1 VSLATITAANRAEWL
16 EARRAGLGGS
26 DAAAVLEISP
36 YASRL
41 DVYAEKVGQAP
52 PRVETEALRIGLLME
67 RPILSLYARRMVES
81 CDTAKFAEQVFVR
94 SAAHPWM
101 FATLDA
107 QRPDGV
113 IVEVKNVGWRLADRW
128 GEDGSDEVPDY
139 YLCQCFHQLAV
150 TGAGRVEVAALI
162 GGADFRVY
170 PIERDEAIIA
180 RIVEREA
187 EFWERH
193 VLAKVPPPA
202 TRAGDA
208 RALHALFPEPEGEV
222 ELGPELAELAD
233 LFAGHGALIRLQEA
247 QRDEAKA
254 RLLAALGPAKVGRL
268 PDGRRVVRSI
278 VANPGGT
285 RVVAPYSYSTLK
297 VKDR

>member
-1 VSLATITAANRAEWL
+1 MSLDTITAANRAEWL

-52 PRVETEALRIGLLME
+52 PRVETEAMRIGLLME
-67 RPILSLYARRMVES
+67 RPILSMYARRMDES

-107 QRPDGV
+107 LRFDGIV
-113 IVEVKNVGWRLADRW
+113 VEVKNVGWRMADRW
-128 GEDGSDEVPDY
+128 GEDGTDEVPDY
-139 YLCQCFHQLAV
+139 YLCQCFHQMAV
-150 TGAGRVEVAALI
+150 AGAERVEVAALI

-170 PIERDEAIIA
+170 PIERDDRIIA

-202 TRAGDA
+202 TRASDA

-222 ELGPELAELAD
+222 ELPAKAADLAD
-233 LFAGHGALIRLQEA
+233 ALSLHAEARLEHERA
-247 QRDEAKA
+247 RDEAKA
-254 RLLAALGPAKVGRL
+254 RLLAALGPAKVGIL
-268 PDGRRVVRSI
+268 PDGRKVVRS
-278 VANPGGT
+278 VVENPGGT

-297 VKDR
+297 IKDR

>member
-1 VSLATITAANRAEWL
+1 MPVSLPDAVPLASGTQIDLASRGEWL

-41 DVYAEKVGQAP
+41 DVYAEKVGLAP
-52 PRVETEALRIGLLME
+52 PRVETEAMRIGLLME
-67 RPILSLYARRMVES
+67 RPILGMYARRMPGGS
-81 CDTAKFAEQVFVR
+81 DTAKFAEQVFVR
-94 SAAHPWM
+94 SATYPWM

-107 QRPDGV
+107 MRFDGIV
-113 IVEVKNVGWRLADRW
+113 VEVKNVGWRM
-128 GEDGSDEVPDY
+128 
-139 YLCQCFHQLAV
+139 
-150 TGAGRVEVAALI
+150 AGRVEVAALI
-162 GGADFRVY
+162 GGADVRVY
-170 PIERDEAIIA
+170 PIERDERIIA

-268 PDGRRVVRSI
+268 PDGRKVVRSI
-278 VANPGGT
+278 VSNPGGT